1 MNRIDDHA
9 DRDED
14 RDELRGLL
22 RDAVSHVEPRLG
34 IDAIR
39 SRTAAPRARWSWTW
53 AAGGAVAATAAT
65 IAAVSVLSSGLGGS
79 NEVAP
84 QPEPTGATPLRTVS
98 VYFVGDTGGGTRLF
112 SEQRRVFAPVAL
124 QEALADAVQGVAFDP
139 DYTSPWPS
147 GQMLRGARMRHGV
160 ITIDLDG
167 TAGPRPHGMSPGT
180 ARAAVQQLV
189 LTAQSATRHR
199 FPVRFLL
206 DGRPTATVLGER
218 VGHQVTGRRD
228 DSVLA
233 AVSIRSPQQ
242 DATVGS
248 PFTVTGQAATFEA
261 NVQWELTQGDTV
273 VRRGFTTA
281 RECCTLSPYSFKVSA
296 PPGVY
301 TLVVH
306 DEDMSDGEGV
316 GSFQD
321 TKSITVR

>member
-1 MNRIDDHA
+1 MNRAD
-9 DRDED
+9 DRDD
-14 RDELRGLL
+14 KLDGELRDLL
-22 RDAVSHVEPRLG
+22 RDAVSRVEPRHG

-39 SRTAAPRARWSWTW
+39 SRTAAPRARRSWAW

-65 IAAVSVLSSGLGGS
+65 IAAVSLLSTGLGGS
-79 NEVAP
+79 NDVRPA
-84 QPEPTGATPLRTVS
+84 PEPSGATPLRTVS

-124 QEALADAVQGVAFDP
+124 QEALADAVQGVTFDP

-147 GQMLRGARMRHGV
+147 GEMLRGARMRQGV
-160 ITIDLDG
+160 IAINLDARAATRPQGMSLG
-167 TAGPRPHGMSPGT
+167 TAK
-180 ARAAVQQLV
+180 AAVQQLV

-199 FPVRFLL
+199 YPVRFLL
-206 DGRPTATVLGER
+206 DGRPTATVLGLR
-218 VGHQVTGRRD
+218 VGHEVTGRRD

-233 AVSIRSPQQ
+233 AVSIRSPAQ
-242 DATVGS
+242 DATVRS

-306 DEDMSDGEGV
+306 DEDASGGEGV
-316 GSFQD
+316 GRSVD